1 VCKTS
6 YLFLKNK
13 INESQ
18 TMLVFDYLAK
28 FFGTLMGVI
37 IGLILNNN
45 SLKNKRYLV
54 NSKPQKFKK

>member
-1 VCKTS
+1 MCKTS

-45 SLKNKRYLV
+45 SLKNKGYLV

>member
-1 VCKTS
+1 MCKTL

-28 FFGTLMGVI
+28 CFGTLMGVI
-37 IGLILNNN
+37 IGLILNDN
-45 SLKNKRYLV
+45 SLKNKRYLE

>member
-1 VCKTS
+1 M
-6 YLFLKNK
+6 

-54 NSKPQKFKK
+54 NSKPQEIIYKYSFTIRQIL